1 MKKTIVFWF
10 ILLIFGQGSAFS
22 ATLNLVVNS
31 VDGSNSL
38 RLGRVVSGLDN
49 KKELRIRISSDTA
62 SQYQVFQRVVEPVV
76 NEKGET
82 LDLKAIQTA
91 TALGSNGAGTL
102 YIQNAESLTFSDQLI
117 YTSGRSGEGDAFTV
131 AYAVRPD
138 LMNAAGNFSGKIAFT
153 VRSTGG
159 GNQDQVLM
167 NVYLDSTS
175 EWKTSVVGGKL
186 AGRVHIKDTDTT
198 DKTADYVKV
207 SFSGN
212 MGKEVRV
219 YQEFENL
226 PQDPAANEIAA
237 DAVRY
242 FAAGSSAQGIRAV
255 DPAPLARTKTL
266 IYAAQKPADD
276 FLVYFMMDPVKGPLQ
291 TAGLYTARMKFIV
304 ETDDARQE
312 FPIDLECEVQ
322 PIFSMDMAFPPEGVS
337 FANVLPTNPPV
348 EKEVTV
354 SVRTNLHK
362 AYQVTQNMAS
372 VMVNEKGS
380 EVKKDYFT
388 FQVQVAPGD
397 KGHTKFAEFS
407 PMLVGEYPVFASDS
421 QGDPAQFK
429 VVYRL
434 QGYTQMSGGSYAAP
448 IRFSVNQN

>member
-1 MKKTIVFWF
+1 MKKTLLFWF
-10 ILLIFGQGSAFS
+10 ILSFLAQGSAFS
-22 ATLNLVVNS
+22 ATLNLTVNS

-49 KKELRIRISSDTA
+49 NKELRIRISSDTT
-62 SQYQVFQRVVEPVV
+62 SQYQVFQRVVEPVM

-82 LDLKAIQTA
+82 LDLRAIQTA
-91 TALGSNGAGTL
+91 TVLGSNSAGTL
-102 YIQNAESLTFSDQLI
+102 YLQNADSLSFSDQLI
-117 YTSGRSGEGDAFTV
+117 YTSGRGGEGDALTV

-153 VRSTGG
+153 VRSAGG

-175 EWKTSVVGGKL
+175 DWKTSVVGGKL
-186 AGRVHIKDTDTT
+186 TERVHIKDTDTT

-207 SFSGN
+207 SFAGN

-219 YQEFENL
+219 YQEIENL
-226 PQDPAANEIAA
+226 PQDVAANEIAA
-237 DAVRY
+237 DAVRF

-255 DPAPLARTKTL
+255 DPAPLTRTKTL

-276 FLVYFMMDPVKGPLQ
+276 FLVYFMMDSVEGPLQ
-291 TAGLYTARMKFIV
+291 TAGLYKAKMKFTV

-322 PIFSMDMAFPPEGVS
+322 PLFSMDMAFPPEGVS

-354 SVRTNLHK
+354 TVRTNLHK
-362 AYQVTQNMAS
+362 PYQVTQNMAS
-372 VMVNEKGS
+372 AMANEKGNV
-380 EVKKDYFT
+380 VKKDYFT
-388 FQVQVAPGD
+388 FQVQVAPGG
-397 KGHTKFAEFS
+397 KGLTKYAEFS
-407 PMLVGEYPVFASDS
+407 PMQVGDVAVFSSDS
-421 QGDPAQFK
+421 QGNPAQFK
-429 VVYRL
+429 VIYRL